1 MKAGAL
7 VKSTAG
13 HDKGWLYIVLRTEE
27 GFVYA
32 ADGKHHGLDSPKKKR
47 LKHVALLP
55 GETDVSRLLC
65 DAHVRKAIKQLKKSE
80 GGCHLG

>member
-13 HDKGWLYIVLRTEE
+13 RDKGRLYIVLHTE
-27 GFVYA
+27 GDFIYA
-32 ADGKHHGLDSPKKKR
+32 ADGKHRGLNSPKKKR
-47 LKHVALLP
+47 KKHVALLR
-55 GETDVSRLLC
+55 GETEVSRLLC
-65 DAHVRKAIKQLKKSE
+65 DAHVRKAIKQLKSE